1 LFVSTNENSLKL
13 KIKLPTSLNSAA
25 ATSSV
30 SNNSLASIS
39 SNISINNDTRTYTI
53 SESNS
58 TTIMQNSL
66 NGTTGIVKKKKEVL
80 NYGNSIDSI
89 KLENDFVDENTNK
102 PNAIEPE
109 KKERI
114 IMKLKTKPNSLDHT
128 SATPAIT
135 PATASTVSNA
145 TAQSHDAP
153 PPPIRLKLKISNS
166 ETAAK
171 SVTYINPSET
181 KSEEILDDFLKKTTT
196 SEDDEMI
203 NELKNSYTDG
213 DFVYPSLKKETI
225 TMRKSN
231 DSAVNADETNNNEN
245 KKSARKRKLK
255 PHAVQY
261 LMPKEEAVVK
271 SDQTNL
277 GDITKKEENSE
288 KKAKTPKKMIDRLIE
303 KNLKPTIAATTA
315 SDTSMASQKN
325 LDDEGSSDLADKEYK
340 NEESNDVDYDEDEE
354 YNDDEDEDFK
364 LKCKNNLKLSKKI
377 KKSQMKHQKKLDED
391 TTSPGK
397 QSKKPN
403 VKVETQKPTLNAS
416 KKTSGKKGLA
426 TAKQRLGKLLK
437 LNRIVN
443 I

>member
-1 LFVSTNENSLKL
+1 
-13 KIKLPTSLNSAA
+13 
-25 ATSSV
+25 
-30 SNNSLASIS
+30 
-39 SNISINNDTRTYTI
+39 
-53 SESNS
+53 
-58 TTIMQNSL
+58 MQNSL
-66 NGTTGIVKKKKEVL
+66 NGAAGIVKKKKEVL

-89 KLENDFVDENTNK
+89 KLENDVVDENMNK

-114 IMKLKTKPNSLDHT
+114 VMKLKTKPNSLDQT
-128 SATPAIT
+128 SATTTIT
-135 PATASTVSNA
+135 TATATATTVSNE
-145 TAQSHDAP
+145 AQSHDAP
-153 PPPIRLKLKISNS
+153 PPPIKLKLKISS
-166 ETAAK
+166 IESAAK
-171 SVTYINPSET
+171 TVTYINPSET
-181 KSEEILDDFLKKTTT
+181 KSEEIPDDFLKKTNT

-213 DFVYPSLKKETI
+213 DFVYPSLKKET
-225 TMRKSN
+225 TSKRKIN
-231 DSAVNADETNNNEN
+231 DSAVNEDETNNNEN

-288 KKAKTPKKMIDRLIE
+288 KKPKAPKKMIDRLIE
-303 KNLKPTIAATTA
+303 KNLKPTITTTA
-315 SDTSMASQKN
+315 SDTSIASQKN

-340 NEESNDVDYDEDEE
+340 NEESNDVDYDDEE

-416 KKTSGKKGLA
+416 KKTSGKKG
-426 TAKQRLGKLLK
+426 TTKQRLGKLLK